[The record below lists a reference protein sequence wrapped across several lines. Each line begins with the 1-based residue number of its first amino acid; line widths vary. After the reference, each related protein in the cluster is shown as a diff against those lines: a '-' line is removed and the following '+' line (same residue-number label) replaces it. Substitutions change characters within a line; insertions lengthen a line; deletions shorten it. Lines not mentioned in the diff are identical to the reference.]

1 MSHSLRYLRTR
12 PTALLCLISSF
23 LQPRSASQSHRVH
36 ATSYLNG
43 LRGYASIVVFIFH
56 AFRPA
61 DHWLLRLPFIRILF
75 EGGHGMVAI
84 FFVISGYAL
93 SYRMLEMIRARQ
105 SSQLLH
111 ALASSMF
118 RRFFR
123 LHGSTGVATFISMLT
138 IHFRKNVSPGMTP
151 KSTFVAQFW
160 DWMCDFVYS
169 SNPFANIEGWVH
181 EDVFTTR
188 YLGAMWTIPVEYR
201 GSMTIYVICVV
212 CSQLSMKARRAC
224 LLAIVLAAYVW
235 KAVYVAEF
243 VLGMF
248 LADMSLHRRASRFDV
263 PSMKLESGRSD
274 RKWHHTYTD
283 IIAVV
288 LLILGSVLLAPG
300 YDVSAAGLQPYLL
313 NLAPPWYGEAA
324 YTFWLSIGGFMV
336 VYAID
341 TSPMLQIPL
350 SCRLSEYLGDI
361 SFGVY
366 AVHMPVTIVL
376 YYDILEPYRELYLG
390 NSLFAYIPGTA
401 INIFGVLWMAHYFS
415 KLDRL
420 MIHAVK
426 RLECITFSDR

>member
-1 MSHSLRYLRTR
+1 MSYWLRYLQTR
-12 PTALLCLISSF
+12 STALFCLISNY
-23 LQPRSASQSHRVH
+23 LQPRISSQSHRVH

-43 LRGYASIVVFIFH
+43 LRGYASIVVFVFH

-61 DHWLLRLPFIRILF
+61 DYWLLRLPFIRILF

-84 FFVISGYAL
+84 FFVISGYVL

-111 ALASSMF
+111 SLASSIF
-118 RRFFR
+118 LRFFR
-123 LHGSTGVATFISMLT
+123 LHGSTGAATFLSMLT
-138 IHFRKNVSPGMTP
+138 VYFRRNVSPGMAP
-151 KSTFVAQFW
+151 KSTFIAQFW
-160 DWMCDFVYS
+160 DWMSDFVYS

-181 EDVFTTR
+181 DGVFTTR

-201 GSMTIYVICVV
+201 GSITIYAICVV

-224 LLAIVLAAYVW
+224 LLAVVLAAYIW
-235 KAVYVAEF
+235 KTVYVAEF

-263 PSMKLESGRSD
+263 PSIKMESGRSD
-274 RKWHHTYTD
+274 RECRYNSTD
-283 IIAVV
+283 NIAVV
-288 LLILGSVLLAPG
+288 LLIIGSVLLAPG

-313 NLAPPWYGEAA
+313 NLVPPWYGEAA

-341 TSPMLQIPL
+341 SSPMLQIPF

-390 NSLFAYIPGTA
+390 NSLFAYIPGTVM
-401 INIFGVLWMAHYFS
+401 NIVGVLWVAHYFS
-415 KLDRL
+415 KMDKLLIR
-420 MIHAVK
+420 AVK
-426 RLECITFSDR
+426 RLEYVTFSDC